1 MQRLY
6 IFGMSRSQF
15 TKNVDFSLKVG
26 TIHLLTLLQIWIMLE
41 GLKKQYFSFC
51 FTSVIVSQLILP
63 TSANA
68 QKVSADGTLPTR
80 VTSTDNLNFIID
92 SINNSNRINNNLFHS
107 FKEFSI
113 PTGGSAVFNNPADV
127 VNIINRVTGENISNI
142 DGLIKANG
150 NANVFLINPNGIVF
164 GQNAALDIG
173 GSFIGST
180 ASSIEFANG
189 WKFSATDTYSP
200 PLLTINMP
208 LGLQMGQ
215 NPGEIQVNGYGHDI
229 VSEYPIFT
237 PYFSLGFVPGL
248 EVKPDKTLALVGSNI
263 NLNGGNLTA
272 AKGRIELG
280 SLGAQEKVE
289 LSSITEGFKFEYKNV
304 SNYKDIQLDNNSL
317 LDVSGEGAGSIQ
329 VRGRNIDVNN
339 GSVIWSQNQGFDF
352 QPGGDI
358 DINASEVL
366 SLNGMNADET
376 LRSSIISETLGFGA
390 SGDINI
396 SAQGLSLKNGT
407 GIENRTYTPAP
418 SGNLN
423 INASE
428 YLLMLDSS
436 PTKRIINTL
445 GTATYYF
452 PQTST
457 DLSASTAISGD
468 VNIKSQQLSMQNGSY
483 IAAQAFGDG
492 NGGNIQVDADTIELS
507 GMNFSE
513 LFITPTS
520 IGSIGYR
527 QGNSGT
533 ITLNTRT
540 LTIQNGSAV
549 STTHLTFGNAGKVFI
564 NATESVEITGHRPEF
579 DNVSNIS
586 STVGTG
592 SSVITLG
599 AAAGNA
605 GDVSISTPNLKVS
618 DNAAINVGNYGIGTA
633 GTLNIDADSV
643 ELNQGIIEATT
654 ISGEGGNIV
663 FNLQEK
669 LSIRNNSTI
678 SAEAG
683 STGNGGNITIDSP
696 VIVGVENSDIIANAF
711 QGNGGNIDITTQGI
725 FGLQFR
731 EKLTE
736 ESDITASSE
745 FGINGVVKINNLNVN
760 PTSGAIELP
769 EDVIDSNQQIAS
781 GCLANSGNSFAI
793 TGRGGFPAN
802 PNDSLQSQIVWQ
814 DLREIDI
821 ANNRS
826 ARISKKPTNK
836 PKRIVEATGMVVDA
850 EGNVEFVA
858 QSNGDVADWQKNT
871 NCAGS

>member
-1 MQRLY
+1 M
-6 IFGMSRSQF
+6 
-15 TKNVDFSLKVG
+15 
-26 TIHLLTLLQIWIMLE
+26 LQ
-41 GLKKQYFSFC
+41 GLKKQYSSFC
-51 FTSVIVSQLILP
+51 FTFVIVSGLILP

-68 QKVSADGTLPTR
+68 QKVSADGTLPTG

-92 SINNSNRINNNLFHS
+92 SLNNSNRINNNLFHS

-127 VNIINRVTGENISNI
+127 VNIINRVTGGNISNI
-142 DGLIKANG
+142 DGLIKASG

-189 WKFSATDTYSP
+189 WKFSADDTYSP

-229 VSEYPIFT
+229 VTEHPIFS
-237 PYFSLGFVPGL
+237 PYLSLGIAPGL
-248 EVKPDKTLALVGSNI
+248 KVKPGNTLALLGSDI
-263 NLNGGNLTA
+263 KLNGGNLTA
-272 AKGRIELG
+272 ASGRIELG
-280 SLGAQEKVE
+280 SLDSNSKVE
-289 LSSITEGFKFEYKNV
+289 LNSIKEGFTFKYNDIP
-304 SNYKDIQLDNNSL
+304 NYKDIQLNQNSL
-317 LDVSGEGAGSIQ
+317 LNVTGAGAGSIQ
-329 VRGRNIDVNN
+329 VRGRNIDINN
-339 GSVIWSQNQGFDF
+339 GSVIWGQNSFLSF

-366 SLNGMNADET
+366 SLNGMNVPET
-376 LRSSIISETLGFGA
+376 LRSSIISETLGFGR
-390 SGDINI
+390 SGNINI
-396 SAQGLSLKNGT
+396 SAKGLSLQNGT
-407 GIENRTYTPAP
+407 VIENRTYTPSP

-428 YLLMLDSS
+428 YLVMLDAS
-436 PTKRIINTL
+436 PKNLILNSL
-445 GTATYYF
+445 GTSTYYY
-452 PQTST
+452 PKKLT
-457 DLSASTAISGD
+457 DSSASTAIGGD
-468 VNIKSQQLSMQNGSY
+468 VTIKTQQLSMQNGSY
-483 IAAQAFGDG
+483 LAAQVFGDG
-492 NGGNIQVDADTIELS
+492 HGGNIKIDADAIELS
-507 GMNFSE
+507 GVNVSASD
-513 LFITPTS
+513 LFTAST

-527 QGNSGT
+527 QGDSGT
-533 ITLNTRT
+533 ITLNTGT
-540 LTIQNGSAV
+540 LSLKDGGTV
-549 STTHLTFGNAGKVFI
+549 STTNLGTSNAGKVSI
-564 NATESVEITGHRPEF
+564 NATEIVEIIGLA
-579 DNVSNIS
+579 SNIS
-586 STVGTG
+586 STVGSPSFTI
-592 SSVITLG
+592 SEITNS
-599 AAAGNA
+599 AAIGNA
-605 GDVSISTPNLKVS
+605 GDVSISTANLKVS
-618 DNAAINVGNYGIGTA
+618 DNGAIGVGNYGIGTA
-633 GTLNIDADSV
+633 GTLNIDAGSV
-643 ELNQGIIEATT
+643 ELNQGIIDATT

-683 STGNGGNITIDSP
+683 GTGNGGNIKIDSP
-696 VIVGVENSDIIANAF
+696 VILGIENSDIIANAF

-736 ESDITASSE
+736 ESDIAASSE
-745 FGINGVVKINNLNVN
+745 FGVNGVVKINNLNVN

-769 EDVIDSNQQIAS
+769 LDVIDSNQQIAS
-781 GCLANSGNSFAI
+781 GCIANSGNSFAI
-793 TGRGGFPAN
+793 TGKGGFPAN
-802 PNDSLQSQIVWQ
+802 PNNNLHSQIVWN

-826 ARISKKPTNK
+826 AIFQKPIK
-836 PKRIVEATGMVVDA
+836 PKRIVEATGMVIDA

-858 QSNGDVADWQKNT
+858 QSNGDSGNLQKNV

>member
-1 MQRLY
+1 M
-6 IFGMSRSQF
+6 
-15 TKNVDFSLKVG
+15 
-26 TIHLLTLLQIWIMLE
+26 LQ

-51 FTSVIVSQLILP
+51 FTFVIVSGLILP

-68 QKVSADGTLPTR
+68 QKVSADGTLPTG
-80 VTSTDNLNFIID
+80 VTSTDNLNFIIN
-92 SINNSNRINNNLFHS
+92 SLNNSNRINNNLFHS

-127 VNIINRVTGENISNI
+127 VNIINRVTGGNISSI

-164 GQNAALDIG
+164 GQNAVLDIG

-189 WKFSATDTYSP
+189 WKFSADDTYTP

-215 NPGEIQVNGYGHDI
+215 NPGAIQVNGYGHDI
-229 VSEYPIFT
+229 VAEHPIFS
-237 PYFSLGFVPGL
+237 PYFSLGIAPGL
-248 EVKPDKTLALVGSNI
+248 KVKPGNTLALLGSDI
-263 NLNGGNLTA
+263 KLNGGNLTA
-272 AKGRIELG
+272 ASGRIELG
-280 SLGAQEKVE
+280 SLDSNSKVE
-289 LSSITEGFKFEYKNV
+289 LNSIKEGFTFKYNDIP
-304 SNYKDIQLDNNSL
+304 NYKDIQLNQNSL
-317 LDVSGEGAGSIQ
+317 LNVTGAGAGSIQ
-329 VRGRNIDVNN
+329 VRGRNIDINN
-339 GSVIWSQNQGFDF
+339 GSVIWSQNSFLSF
-352 QPGGDI
+352 QPGGNI

-366 SLNGMNADET
+366 SLNGMNAPET
-376 LRSSIISETLGFGA
+376 LRSSIVSETLGFGR
-390 SGDINI
+390 SGNINI
-396 SAQGLSLKNGT
+396 SAKGLSLQNGT

-423 INASE
+423 INTSE
-428 YLLMLDSS
+428 YLVMLDAS
-436 PTKRIINTL
+436 PKNLILNSL
-445 GTATYYF
+445 GTSTYYY
-452 PQTST
+452 PKKLT
-457 DLSASTAISGD
+457 DSSASTAIGGD
-468 VNIKSQQLSMQNGSY
+468 LNIKTQQLSIENGSY
-483 IAAQAFGDG
+483 IGAQVYGDG
-492 NGGNIQVDADTIELS
+492 NGGNIKIDADAIELTGFNVS
-507 GMNFSE
+507 ASD
-513 LFITPTS
+513 LFTAST

-527 QGNSGT
+527 QGDSGT
-533 ITLNTRT
+533 ITLNTGT
-540 LTIQNGSAV
+540 LSLKDKGTV
-549 STTHLTFGNAGKVFI
+549 STTSLGSSNAGKVSI
-564 NATESVEITGHRPEF
+564 NATEIVEIIGLA
-579 DNVSNIS
+579 SNIS
-586 STVGTG
+586 STVGSPSFTI
-592 SSVITLG
+592 SEITNFAVI
-599 AAAGNA
+599 GNA

-618 DNAAINVGNYGIGTA
+618 DNGAIGVGNYGIGTA
-633 GTLNIDADSV
+633 GTLNIDAGSV
-643 ELNQGIIEATT
+643 ELNQGIIDATT

-669 LSIRNNSTI
+669 LSIRNNSRI

-683 STGNGGNITIDSP
+683 GTGNGGNIKIDSP

-736 ESDITASSE
+736 QSDITASSE
-745 FGINGVVKINNLNVN
+745 FGVNGVVKINNLNVN

-769 EDVIDSNQQIAS
+769 LDVIDSNQQIAS
-781 GCLANSGNSFAI
+781 ACSANSGNSFEI

-802 PNDSLQSQIVWQ
+802 PNNNLHSQIVWN

-826 ARISKKPTNK
+826 AISQKPIK
-836 PKRIVEATGMVVDA
+836 PKRIVEATGMVIDA

-858 QSNGDVADWQKNT
+858 QSNGDSGNLQKNV
-871 NCAGS
+871 NCAGV